1 MSLPVI
7 SCIPH
12 KQRISQYKVDYLR
25 AISEAVDYPWQT
37 EDGREVGEIQKTLIN
52 TLNKPYGFKWWF
64 MTNCCT
70 DSLQMAYSVLTKPGD
85 LVLLP
90 AYGWRA
96 IENAPLYMNRR
107 IELIDVDETG
117 NIDLIKLEERLEDNT
132 QERPSA
138 ICLVYNF
145 GCSYNPST
153 ILSLCQSKEI
163 KVIEDT
169 APTFLI
175 DETADY
181 VPGTGGDIACF
192 SYDFTK
198 NPGTLGS
205 GGAICCNS
213 DDYGYI
219 LSHMT
224 KHYQNSDFSG
234 TKSYLDNTSCAVLL
248 KDVELIKRD
257 QLRLKRRNVVQTLE
271 TELKFPRISGTNITN
286 LKYGLTLDTAIQDF
300 VDYCKSH
307 KILANTTKYVL
318 KSNHLENTKQFQ
330 DSVVFIPCHAFISD
344 EDLERLILTI
354 NDY

>member
-1 MSLPVI
+1 MPSPVI

-12 KQRISQYKVDYLR
+12 KQRISRYKIDYLK
-25 AISEAVDYPWQT
+25 AITEALDYPWQT
-37 EDGREVGEIQKTLIN
+37 EDGRDVGEIQGSLI
-52 TLNKPYGFKWWF
+52 TELNKPYNFKWWF

-117 NIDLIKLEERLEDNT
+117 NIDLVKLEERLEDNT
-132 QERPSA
+132 QESPSA

-145 GCSYNPST
+145 GCSFDPSR
-153 ILSLCQSKEI
+153 ILSLCQSKDI
-163 KVIEDT
+163 KVIEDA

-175 DETADY
+175 NETADY
-181 VPGTGGDIACF
+181 LPGTGGDITCF

-213 DDYGYI
+213 DTYGQI
-219 LSHMT
+219 LTHMT
-224 KHYQNSDFSG
+224 KHYQNSEFSG

-257 QLRLKRRNVVQTLE
+257 KLREKRQDVADYLE
-271 TELKFPRISGTNITN
+271 QNLKFERIAGNNITN
-286 LKYGLTLDTAIQDF
+286 LKFGIKIEGDVSNF
-300 VDYCKSH
+300 VNYCK
-307 KILANTTKYVL
+307 KERVLANTTKYLL
-318 KSNHLENTKQFQ
+318 KSNHLINTQKFQ
-330 DSVVFIPCHAFISD
+330 ESVAFIPCHAFLTD
-344 EDLERLILTI
+344 EHVERLESII
-354 NDY
+354 NGY